1 MKNSRIGLIL
11 YLLVTV
17 FVYASTSIASV
28 AVMSDT
34 EEERHGKGVPRLPA
48 ADLVIEGTA
57 SPTYHAK
64 TKRPPVSHKTEADQ
78 ISELASHYQSQGM
91 TMIAAQVKAM
101 KEVKASKETLL
112 EKELRELGCVQWGEI
127 KELTRGIVD
136 EVKHFYN
143 PTRGLFILK
152 PGLHIIY
159 EDEVS

>member
-57 SPTYHAK
+57 SPTHHAK

>member
-57 SPTYHAK
+57 SPTHHAK

-91 TMIAAQVKAM
+91 TSVAAMLKAA
-101 KEVKASKETLL
+101 KEIRASKEPPL

-127 KELTRGIVD
+127 EVLTRGIVD
-136 EVKHFYN
+136 EVKGFYN
-143 PTRGLFILK
+143 PDRGPFILK
-152 PGLHIIY
+152 PGLQIVY
-159 EDEVS
+159 ENEVS